1 VNTGAGFQAGPG
13 NERQGMTNITA
24 RIVAGL
30 VSAAVFAA
38 AAATAVAQQ
47 GPGGMRYAPGT
58 ATGERP
64 NLLEDVRFDQQ
75 LGAKVPAD
83 VLFRDETGKAV
94 RLADYLGKRPLV
106 LALVYYECPML
117 CSQVLNGLVS
127 SLGVLTFTAGNE
139 FDVVAVSFNPREG
152 PGLAEAKKRAY
163 MERYDRPGS
172 EPGWHFLTGP
182 PESIAQ
188 LTEAVGFKYAWD
200 DKIKQY
206 AHAAG
211 VIVLT
216 PDGRVS
222 KYFYGVEY
230 SARDLKYGLM
240 EASDQK
246 IGSPVD
252 NLLLYCYHYDPTTG
266 KYGVAT
272 MTAVRIGGAATIFG
286 LVAFW
291 AVMWRRDHRAPG
303 AAASRGA

>member
-1 VNTGAGFQAGPG
+1 
-13 NERQGMTNITA
+13 MTNITA

-246 IGSPVD
+246 IGTPVD

-291 AVMWRRDHRAPG
+291 AVMWRRDHRAPE